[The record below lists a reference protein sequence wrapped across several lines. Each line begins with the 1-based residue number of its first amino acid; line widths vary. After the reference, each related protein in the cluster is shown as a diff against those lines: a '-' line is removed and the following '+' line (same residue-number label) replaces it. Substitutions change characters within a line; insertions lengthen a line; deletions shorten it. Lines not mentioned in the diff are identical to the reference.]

1 MNTLNEK
8 DEKILKVL
16 AEHGNWSYKQI
27 SLQTEIPTTTVHNR
41 IKKMEKDGVIRKYT
55 VDIDNQ
61 KTGRPMVA
69 HILVRIN
76 MTSWKTLSQF
86 LKDELKG
93 DVVKEFSRVTGHH
106 DFIIK
111 VNFSDMNELEH
122 FIFRMVTNNK
132 IHQTVTLIS
141 FAENS

>member
-61 KTGRPMVA
+61 KNPD
-69 HILVRIN
+69 
-76 MTSWKTLSQF
+76 KF
-86 LKDELKG
+86 KK
-93 DVVKEFSRVTGHH
+93 FHH
-106 DFIIK
+106 
-111 VNFSDMNELEH
+111 N
-122 FIFRMVTNNK
+122 
-132 IHQTVTLIS
+132 
-141 FAENS
+141 